1 MLHSTP
7 VNRGFAP
14 IALLLAVSAC
24 GRGADPGLA
33 ELETQLLAATPED
46 QRALLSE
53 DLEKL
58 RALDRQSKLGDPE
71 RRALVDL
78 FRSAAKDGV
87 LDDDERALLS
97 ALTRDVVVGAG
108 RLET

>member
-7 VNRGFAP
+7 VNRGFAVV
-14 IALLLAVSAC
+14 ALLLAVSAC

-33 ELETQLLAATPED
+33 ELATQLLAATPED
-46 QRALLSE
+46 QRPILTE
-53 DLEKL
+53 DLDKL
-58 RALDRQSKLGDPE
+58 RALDRQSKLGDAE
-71 RRALVDL
+71 RRALIDL

-97 ALTRDVVVGAG
+97 SLTRDVVVGAG

>member
-7 VNRGFAP
+7 VSRRFACL
-14 IALLLAVSAC
+14 ALLIAGC

-33 ELETQLLAATPED
+33 ELATKLVASTPED
-46 QRALLSE
+46 QRALLTE
-53 DLEKL
+53 DLDKL
-58 RALDRQSKLGDPE
+58 QALDRQDKLGDAE
-71 RRALVDL
+71 RRALLDL

-108 RLET
+108 RLES